1 MSLNFVLKGKY
12 AMNHSETQ
20 DSSHKLVLLIE
31 DNEVTTAILRQM
43 LAEDSTYRV
52 QHAHDAE
59 TAWQMLNDFKPDII
73 LLDYNLPGMNG
84 IELYDRLHLSES
96 FSAIPVLVMGVTL
109 PTKALE
115 QRQVPFLYKPFESET
130 LRSRIEELLYNDF

>member
-1 MSLNFVLKGKY
+1 
-12 AMNHSETQ
+12 MNHPETQ

-52 QHAHDAE
+52 QHASDAE
-59 TAWQMLNDFKPDII
+59 TAWQLLSDFKPDII
-73 LLDYNLPGMNG
+73 LLDYDLPGMNG
-84 IELYDRLHLSES
+84 IELYDRLHISDS
-96 FSAIPVLVMGVTL
+96 FCAIPVLVMGVTL
-109 PTKALE
+109 PVKALE

-130 LRSRIEELLYNDF
+130 LRSRIEELLYDDF

>member
-1 MSLNFVLKGKY
+1 
-12 AMNHSETQ
+12 MNQQEAQ
-20 DSSHKLVLLIE
+20 KSSHKLVLLIE

-52 QHAHDAE
+52 EHARDAE
-59 TAWQMLNDFKPDII
+59 TAWQMLSHVKPDII
-73 LLDYNLPGMNG
+73 LLDYDLPGMNG

-96 FSAIPVLVMGVTL
+96 LRAIPVLFMGVTL
-109 PTKALE
+109 PIKALE

-130 LRSRIEELLYNDF
+130 LRSRIEKLLYV